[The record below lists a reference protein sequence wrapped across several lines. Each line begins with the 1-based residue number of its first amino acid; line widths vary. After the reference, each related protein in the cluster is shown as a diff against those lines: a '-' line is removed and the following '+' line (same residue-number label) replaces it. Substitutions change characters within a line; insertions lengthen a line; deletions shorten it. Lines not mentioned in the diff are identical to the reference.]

1 MDKILQNH
9 LLRRFKRDSSHH
21 AAACQNIDFSG
32 LEIFAYLLFLVYLLQ
47 FLSTLL
53 ESVSTTV
60 MVNGNSCTGI
70 LCLLLGGLGFT
81 R

>member
-70 LCLLLGGLGFT
+70 LCLLLGGLGST